1 MEKILVSFL
10 LIFFSFVLGQ
20 NKVDVKLKN
29 DIVYVDGN
37 ECLKYSSP
45 FMGNTTTFYSLEGEK
60 LFYFDVRDAGK
71 NSQGY
76 IKIGFTDSDYTATV
90 KNEISRKNII
100 KGLIE
105 EGALENCKINQ
116 EKIKNFVTR
125 FDQKY
130 EQSIIR
136 YN

>member
-1 MEKILVSFL
+1 MKKVVLFSLF
-10 LIFFSFVLGQ
+10 IFSYFSFAQ
-20 NKVDVKLKN
+20 DKIDVKLKK
-29 DIVYVDGN
+29 DIVYLNGN
-37 ECLKYSSP
+37 ECLKFSSP

-90 KNEISRKNII
+90 KNEITRRSLV

-116 EKIKNFVTR
+116 DKIKNFVNR
-125 FDQKY
+125 FDQNY

-136 YN
+136 VN